1 MTSSRDLIILE
12 RRFVNALAATSDE
25 AITSAAL
32 ALEEDLQTV
41 LAQSAGL
48 SDGAFENP
56 DTLAS
61 AIREGTT
68 RRKCAGDVCVVLCE
82 PCTQHCIEVLAGAAD
97 DPSLDDLNAVLPE
110 AIEKFGEE
118 MVKLMVVQY
127 SLSLAGFKKLIQSD
141 EKWAL
146 PVSPSAVA
154 AVRVADEA
162 EQAAKRALRNE
173 RKEKEKAQKQVAAEQ
188 RAAAKNR
195 R

>member
-1 MTSSRDLIILE
+1 
-12 RRFVNALAATSDE
+12 VNALAATSDE
-25 AITSAAL
+25 AITTAAL

-48 SDGAFENP
+48 SDGAFDEP

-61 AIREGTT
+61 AIREGAT

-146 PVSPSAVA
+146 PVSPSALTS
-154 AVRVADEA
+154 VRVADEA

-173 RKEKEKAQKQVAAEQ
+173 RKEKEKAQKKLATEQ